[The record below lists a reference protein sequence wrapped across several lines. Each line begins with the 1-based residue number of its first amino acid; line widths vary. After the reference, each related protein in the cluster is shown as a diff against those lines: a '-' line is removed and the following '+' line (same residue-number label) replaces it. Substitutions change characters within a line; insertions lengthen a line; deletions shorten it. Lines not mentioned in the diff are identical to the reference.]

1 MNCELEVPVTT
12 EFLELQASLP
22 TREGFE
28 ELLGGF
34 DSVRRGYFLG
44 TTSPSDLI
52 SSEFCACAVTLTP
65 TSNSIKKSFVQF
77 VKHRP
82 LLFYGLAR
90 VRFITVLDARVL

>member
-1 MNCELEVPVTT
+1 MALIKKYQGWYGWLNGEKSKCTVNCELEVPVTT

-44 TTSPSDLI
+44 TTSRSDLI
-52 SSEFCACAVTLTP
+52 
-65 TSNSIKKSFVQF
+65 
-77 VKHRP
+77 
-82 LLFYGLAR
+82 
-90 VRFITVLDARVL
+90 